1 MAETSIA
8 AGSVG
13 LFGEGGGELRWMSQE
28 MSSSGG
34 LWAMDKPLPWEHAG
48 EERVE
53 GELWTDVAWF
63 FGRGRI
69 SLMRARTSATAK
81 PLALAA
87 C

>member
-1 MAETSIA
+1 
-8 AGSVG
+8 
-13 LFGEGGGELRWMSQE
+13 
-28 MSSSGG
+28 
-34 LWAMDKPLPWEHAG
+34 MDKPLPWEHAG